1 MGLTLLSQQT
11 SGELVFDPFH
21 FQRNQALPWELSEPR
36 YVWYRNRVPY
46 WLCVLDGG
54 VAQLVEQRTHK
65 PRVTRSIRVTA
76 TNLSGPINSVP
87 YSLHRWRIAHFFIRL
102 TNFIKPVE
110 PLVLLSS
117 DA

>member
-1 MGLTLLSQQT
+1 MAVAYEQKNRASGGLSSFIPVNL
-11 SGELVFDPFH
+11 GELVFDPFH

-36 YVWYRNRVPY
+36 YVWYRNRVPD

-76 TNLSGPINSVP
+76 TI
-87 YSLHRWRIAHFFIRL
+87 FQ
-102 TNFIKPVE
+102 
-110 PLVLLSS
+110 
-117 DA
+117 